1 MDAITP
7 NKDKARAE
15 PVKRPT
21 VQEAE
26 EAVRTLIA
34 WAGDDPQREGL
45 LDTPKRVVNA
55 YKEWF
60 SGYDE
65 DPVKY
70 LSRTFED
77 VQGYDD
83 IVMLRSIDVESH
95 CEHHMAPFLGKAY
108 VAYMPSAAVV
118 GISKLARV

>member
-7 NKDKARAE
+7 KNEVARAE

-21 VQEAE
+21 QEEAE

-34 WAGDDPQREGL
+34 WAGDDPAREGL

-60 SGYDE
+60 SGYGE

-77 VQGYDD
+77 VQGYD
-83 IVMLRSIDVESH
+83 
-95 CEHHMAPFLGKAY
+95 
-108 VAYMPSAAVV
+108 
-118 GISKLARV
+118 